1 MSEGTARVTKSASN
15 RVMFGVCGGLGEYFN
30 LDPNIVRLI
39 FIVLTIFGGLGVIAY
54 IAGAILMPEPSQSNG
69 STEDKPVKNSGN
81 TILIIGSILIIIGIY
96 YILRE
101 TDFFFFPHW
110 LNVWIWRIT
119 HFFNFWGIVLIIFGL
134 LLIFRHHS
142 KTEVK
147 EGRLFKLKSDR
158 KIGGVCAG
166 LGKYLGIDPTIIRIV
181 FVLFALFASF
191 KVAVISYI
199 ILLILMPEEE

>member
-1 MSEGTARVTKSASN
+1 MSESTVKVTKSATN

-39 FIVLTIFGGLGVIAY
+39 FIVSTLFGGLGLIAY
-54 IAGAILMPEPSQSNG
+54 LAGAILMPEPGEITG
-69 STEDKPVKNSGN
+69 STEDKPVKSSGN
-81 TILIIGSILIIIGIY
+81 AILIIGSILIIIGIY

-101 TDFFFFPHW
+101 ADFFFLPHW
-110 LNVWIWRIT
+110 LDTWIWRIT

-134 LLIFRHHS
+134 LLIFKHHG
-142 KTEVK
+142 KTEAK
-147 EGRLFKLKSDR
+147 EGRLVKLKSDR
-158 KIGGVCAG
+158 KIGGVCSG
-166 LGKYLGIDPTIIRIV
+166 LGKYLGIDGTIIRIV

-191 KVAVISYI
+191 KIAIISYL